1 MVKVE
6 KIVEDLNKILEKREV
21 VEEISFIKELI
32 NDKENVYEEKEKDIM
47 EDGEE
52 VEEMDGDEG
61 K

>member
-32 NDKENVYEEKEKDIM
+32 NDKENVYEEKEKDIT